1 MKRPDFD
8 LAGIRKQLEGLQDEV
23 RALGP
28 APLRPGDYFRP
39 GEGMLQRKTAGIVS
53 GREDLV
59 TVMEE
64 LVDTIWNVGQT
75 NDPAKSKNLVDLIT
89 YRTKLPESVVRK
101 GMKVYYKQMLLAA
114 KAKAEPAAAP
124 VSAPAPAVEA
134 GMPTGE
140 PDYQADPYA
149 DVRGEV
155 PPAEQAPEKIAP
167 TPEKTA
173 TAPIATPAA
182 VAPSA
187 PAAGAPT
194 AKFSPE
200 DIKAM
205 AEVGLTPDKVVEMGA
220 EFSVERGLYF
230 PGPMDDMIDDV
241 MEDARNEGS
250 EEFTPAKP
258 AQVAPAPAKPAAAVD
273 AVVAVAKIDSDGNVK
288 GGTAYAVEAAIMI
301 PGDSVKVY
309 VYDLN
314 DNTWYTYEKG
324 AEPGW
329 APIESPPTE
338 FKQIAGIGTR
348 TKDLTPAEA
357 TSMKAAID
365 AYVAKLD
372 PSVVIHSGG
381 AEGADT
387 MFENAHVARGGKVIA
402 HSFEGAAT
410 KSKNALVH
418 TADEIK
424 ESDKRMDAVRE
435 RLGRSRS
442 DKAYVNNLIARN
454 FFQIFPGASK
464 TQPKQPSASAFAP
477 KPSATPIDRTAGGAV
492 QIKPVAGMNDIPGS
506 GATMHYTFTLIPQ
519 DAVTTGTVK
528 GFIIHSGTPGVDGYP
543 MPARPGDKRSNLR
556 KILSGERS
564 ATTRATRVDLVPN
577 AKVGDVIN
585 VGKTTPGNQV
595 FVQLTGKY
603 QILAFDRRTGLV
615 AMKDITTGQ
624 MSTMSVQDM
633 AASEGYDADSYARS
647 VRSMSKV
654 PERNIPKPI
663 QAKTQT
669 PVAPFEAPATPP
681 AASFMPQAAAPAPSP
696 AAVAAPAPST
706 PGAAFAPNP
715 DALRNALAIQ
725 DPALKAE
732 ILSALLASPGAAIPA
747 QVAPAP
753 QIAPE
758 QAVAGLPAPSEAIP
772 AAPAPVIT
780 PETLISAPAASLPD
794 NAEVVVPGPVP
805 KTVGRALEAMRGPK
819 LKLSNLQPSFE
830 DPIENN
836 FINAY
841 IELLE
846 ASAKLAK
853 TDESHKQIDPGA
865 HANIRA
871 LMDKKTKVADKIE
884 AQSRFLQAYSV
895 RGKYLVS
902 LIMAGKAP
910 GKNPGPAV
918 TAMFTSLQS
927 KLAASLQDS
936 GVSSRA
942 LTVAAGDMASTGA
955 MFGRGLD
962 KWHESPS
969 ATQMDQ
975 AIDQTTA
982 LLDHFER
989 KPMIFAQNSDYVPL
1003 IQRTIASIV
1012 QNAQT
1017 LNDTEALDYNAFYE
1031 KGKFTPFNY
1040 GLAIRDIYRG
1050 GAWAGLD
1057 WDKVSDIL
1065 DRISVELTETGAQVL
1080 SISPELEST
1089 VKDYI
1094 PEYDLTTDPEEKS
1107 AELKKFVRRLSR
1119 TVQAYALEDKYGR
1132 RSGIRDLWFDLN
1144 GYITPEQQYLDGY
1157 GFGPDYAMDKAATI
1171 NYYPGLENAPALFE
1185 ASMRDGFNDF
1195 TKRHPWIFPVERAGE
1210 IRSSGFMDIITIDD
1224 STMGDYETPGGVAGI
1239 FKKADDLTRSAIRRL
1254 GNIKILMIT
1263 NVTEDTVEYDLE
1275 VEKDRVVTKVPT
1287 QIKPGKTHFVLDEQI
1302 APELESLRQM
1312 GFEIAEMPSDLVGY
1326 RPTVNSELS
1335 VVDEQYDPEQR
1346 VNGFGIA
1353 RASGLGALEDVLDS
1367 SQEMNGF
1374 AKLMPRTLSPYSKDG
1389 VETYRMITANAFLE
1403 PQGTI
1408 EISVQAPRQFKLVDV
1423 PERKTGQPAP
1433 TITIDNTVVTV
1444 KAKKYALVPDETV
1457 RYVKVSVP
1465 VELFNPELDPN
1476 HPLLQNPKYAD
1487 IKRKIDAGN
1496 WRGAMTML
1504 PDGREVNF
1512 AEVMAPR
1519 EFDLQGDYEVV
1530 LRGKYPGA
1538 PIVEGIGVTGDQEVS
1553 ESVAQQYDENAEF
1566 RKFRKAQ
1573 LLGATEGGLPVDETT
1588 NILADI
1594 GPREVNQ
1601 HQFRGD
1607 AIEYQ
1612 KGLVLRGLV
1621 PAVSI
1626 EEIDK
1631 LLNESSIPEDIKP
1644 TRRKM
1649 MIERMEKEEAARV
1662 TAKKNAL
1669 IPGGVTSAAA
1679 RRASSSIRVQPLE
1692 ELYDGN
1698 MGEILVNR
1706 ELQEALIK
1714 AAKSDTQL
1722 VEQLLKQLLRIEAY
1736 SARKLHY
1743 YSVARETNP
1752 QNQDIDGA
1760 RVATQN
1766 IINFIKDR
1774 PELRQVLYTAEIARA
1789 SDVVF
1794 GSLKSTPGRQT
1805 FGYVIEGPEDTNG
1818 SYTISTNPAIIA
1830 YGSKKKE
1837 SQQDISIAW
1846 KLATD
1851 FEQKFRESIEQGVVS
1866 IDTPRQ
1872 YVDDNGVTRTEST
1885 DVPDQAAG
1893 QTGFGKMDKE
1903 ELTRPSK
1910 RGETLGS
1917 LLRGEG
1923 YSMQHMENIVKD
1935 NSLVQANGPLFEEMG
1950 IAEKDEDGS
1959 YYLKEN
1965 AKIEMALPPGTRLKV
1980 PVDQSVLDA
1989 RERSRKFRA
1998 VEGAVVTDSPAKV
2011 DPKSPSKPTK
2021 AKPQEP
2027 VDYKNI
2033 INQYLVAIAARRAE
2047 RAVAID
2053 QTERDRLS
2061 LRISD
2066 LKNKIQDAIN
2076 MSRPVEFKAGEPVD
2090 MPEVAK
2096 VSKPAFAWVDDPQ
2109 TALANM
2115 AVRNPARAKRVL
2127 DLAHNIMVYNIGTQ
2141 RKGVIGQLIRILETQ
2156 HANQSA
2162 ASAIKSLGYIE
2173 LPENVQAEADPS
2185 FVESITRY
2193 PELVTNSDSEGAVY
2207 VIDDFGQHNKV
2218 FNGSVEV
2225 DYNDDGEIPM
2235 WKHVSKYIEKNQT
2248 MLVYTVDPDGTGRFG
2263 IMPVVSQPSANG
2275 GKTYIVAPEVVDNR
2289 GMSFQEMTEALTS
2302 MGLDK
2307 YVDTYTEIPVPPDLP
2322 LSMSDV
2328 ERQAAM
2334 AAYSA
2339 ELTAAIEK
2347 NNMSPF
2353 DVQIAQGRYTLGMN
2367 RDYFVADSRLH
2378 DVPESSLFDGAISNM
2393 FYQEVSGLI
2402 SQDPRVDLSRVL
2414 PAIIVDEN
2422 GRVVP
2427 PEEGYGAFAN
2437 DAKNRIGVIKAR
2449 TIASMSK
2456 AEKVVKR
2463 KVVLGAGDMDLL
2475 TLREANAMLT
2485 AERRMEFSGG
2495 GAGGSIGSVA
2505 RAQQI
2510 LDSAIMKAE
2519 AAGFNYQKY
2528 DEAKAFDENGPKTG
2542 PTNVASKFSRY
2553 GKGVLRGTTGAVALM
2568 ALINEMKNGSSDEN
2582 EQASLEGLYN
2592 KGAQYAPL
2600 VGMVAGTE
2608 AISRLPVPAKFG
2620 GGLATA
2626 GLAGGAMLG
2635 YTALTGGDIL
2645 RTAIGLLGGTVGGIA
2660 GGLATGGAGAL
2671 PGSIAGGLFADEMYS
2686 KITGKNS
2693 TFDMTPTR
2701 RIPRNVAK
2709 KDTEGDTRSLLE
2721 SEFTSKGGFGG

>member
-1 MKRPDFD
+1 MLKR
-8 LAGIRKQLEGLQDEV
+8 KS
-23 RALGP
+23 
-28 APLRPGDYFRP
+28 
-39 GEGMLQRKTAGIVS
+39 AGIVS

-59 TVMEE
+59 TVLEDMG
-64 LVDTIWNVGQT
+64 DAIWTVGKA
-75 NDPAKSKNLVDLIT
+75 NDPVKSKNLVDTIV

-101 GMKVYYKQMLLAA
+101 GMKVYFKEMMIAGQA
-114 KAKAEPAAAP
+114 K
-124 VSAPAPAVEA
+124 VAPAPAPAAAVES

-149 DVRGEV
+149 DVEGEV
-155 PPAEQAPEKIAP
+155 PPAEQPAPAPEKIAP

-187 PAAGAPT
+187 PAAGAP
-194 AKFSPE
+194 ASPY
-200 DIKAM
+200 
-205 AEVGLTPDKVVEMGA
+205 TPEQLKVLQDLGITLQEAIADGVRVDKDGGISYPDPLDPEGDFA
-220 EFSVERGLYF
+220 RTQ
-230 PGPMDDMIDDV
+230 DDV
-241 MEDARNEGS
+241 MEEARNEGS
-250 EEFTPAKP
+250 DEA
-258 AQVAPAPAKPAAAVD
+258 APAKPEPSKTVTQIGSSTLTSYGVRGLAPGEAPWMAEADSDVLISGYIDQLAKYAAKGETEAYQKLLAAVSKNFPGKDIFKSERPTPEQLGAWIEEQVAAKAPEAQPAPKPAAA
-273 AVVAVAKIDSDGNVK
+273 
-288 GGTAYAVEAAIMI
+288 
-301 PGDSVKVY
+301 
-309 VYDLN
+309 
-314 DNTWYTYEKG
+314 
-324 AEPGW
+324 
-329 APIESPPTE
+329 
-338 FKQIAGIGTR
+338 
-348 TKDLTPAEA
+348 
-357 TSMKAAID
+357 
-365 AYVAKLD
+365 
-372 PSVVIHSGG
+372 
-381 AEGADT
+381 
-387 MFENAHVARGGKVIA
+387 
-402 HSFEGAAT
+402 
-410 KSKNALVH
+410 
-418 TADEIK
+418 
-424 ESDKRMDAVRE
+424 
-435 RLGRSRS
+435 
-442 DKAYVNNLIARN
+442 
-454 FFQIFPGASK
+454 
-464 TQPKQPSASAFAP
+464 AFAP

-492 QIKPVAGMNDIPGS
+492 QIKTVTKMNDIPGT

-615 AMKDITTGQ
+615 AVKDITTGE

-633 AASEGYDADSYARS
+633 AASEGYDAGSYAKS

-654 PERNIPKPI
+654 PERNIPNPI

-669 PVAPFEAPATPP
+669 QVAPFEAPATPP
-681 AASFMPQAAAPAPSP
+681 AAAPMPQAAAPEPSP

-715 DALRNALAIQ
+715 EALRNALAIQ

-732 ILSALLASPGAAIPA
+732 ILNALLASPGAAIPA
-747 QVAPAP
+747 QAAPAP

-758 QAVAGLPAPSEAIP
+758 QAPAALPAPSAAIP
-772 AAPAPVIT
+772 AAPGPVIT
-780 PETLISAPAASLPD
+780 PETLVSAPAASLPG

-805 KTVGRALEAMRGPK
+805 KTVGAAIEGLRAPK
-819 LKLSNLQPSFE
+819 LKISGVQPSFD

-865 HANIRA
+865 YANIRA
-871 LMDKKTKVADKIE
+871 LMDKKTKIADKIE
-884 AQSRFLQAYSV
+884 AQRRFLQAYSV

-902 LIMAGKAP
+902 LVMAGKAP
-910 GKNPGPAV
+910 GKNPGPAT
-918 TAMFTSLQS
+918 TAMFTRLQS
-927 KLAASLQDS
+927 KLAAALQDS

-942 LTVAAGDMASTGA
+942 LSVAAGDMASTGA

-962 KWHESPS
+962 RWHESAS

-982 LLDHFER
+982 LLDHFEK

-1017 LNDTEALDYNAFYE
+1017 LGDAEALDYNAFYE
-1031 KGKFTPFNY
+1031 KGKFTAFNY
-1040 GLAIRDIYRG
+1040 ALAIRDM
-1050 GAWAGLD
+1050 GAGSPWVGLD
-1057 WDKVSDIL
+1057 WNMVDDALGLIT
-1065 DRISVELTETGAQVL
+1065 VETTETGAQVL
-1080 SISPELEST
+1080 SVSPEKESV
-1089 VKDYI
+1089 VKNYI

-1107 AELKKFVRRLSR
+1107 AELKKFVRRLTR
-1119 TVQAYALEDKYGR
+1119 TVQSYSFADKYGR

-1144 GYITPEQQYLDGY
+1144 GYVTPEQQYLDGY
-1157 GFGPDYAMDKAATI
+1157 GLGPEYAMDKSATI
-1171 NYYPGLENAPALFE
+1171 NYYPGLENAPALVE
-1185 ASMRDGFNDF
+1185 ASMRDGFRDF
-1195 TKRHPWIFPVERAGE
+1195 TDRHPWIFPVERAGE
-1210 IRSSGFMDIITIDD
+1210 IRSTGFMDIISIDD
-1224 STMGDYETPGGVAGI
+1224 TTMGDYATPGGVAGI
-1239 FKKADDLTRSAIRRL
+1239 FKKADALTRSAIFSL
-1254 GNIKILMIT
+1254 ENIKILMIT
-1263 NVTEDTVEYDLE
+1263 NVTDDTVEYDLDTA
-1275 VEKDRVVTKVPT
+1275 KGKVST
-1287 QIKPGKTHFVLDEQI
+1287 QIKPGKTQFVLDTEI
-1302 APELESLRQM
+1302 APELASLRDV
-1312 GFEIAEMPSDLVGY
+1312 GIEIAEMPADLVGY

-1335 VVDEQYDPEQR
+1335 VVGEEYDPTAR

-1353 RASGLGALEDVLDS
+1353 RASGLGALADVLDS

-1374 AKLMPRTLSPYSKDG
+1374 AKLMPLSPSPYSKNG
-1389 VETYRMITANAFLE
+1389 VETYRMITGSAMLE
-1403 PQGTI
+1403 PDGTV

-1423 PERKTGQPAP
+1423 PERKPGQPAP
-1433 TITIDNTVVTV
+1433 SVTVEGKVVTLQ
-1444 KAKKYALVPDETV
+1444 AKKYALVPDETV
-1457 RYVKVSVP
+1457 RYVTVSVP
-1465 VELFNPELDPN
+1465 VELFNPELDAN
-1476 HPLLQNPKYAD
+1476 HPLLQNPKYAE

-1496 WRGAMTML
+1496 WRAAMTML
-1504 PDGREVNF
+1504 PNGKEVNF

-1519 EFDLQGDYEVV
+1519 KFDLQGDYEVV

-1538 PIVEGIGVTGDQEVS
+1538 PIVEGFGTSGDQTVS
-1553 ESVAQQYDENAEF
+1553 ESVAEQYDEDAEF
-1566 RKFRKAQ
+1566 RKYRRAQ

-1594 GPREVNQ
+1594 GPRQKDGALSNP
-1601 HQFRGD
+1601 FRKFYGPLG
-1607 AIEYQ
+1607 ALLT
-1612 KGLVLRGLV
+1612 GRT
-1621 PAVSI
+1621 PAVSVY
-1626 EEIDK
+1626 EIDK
-1631 LLNESSIPEDIKP
+1631 ALEISGIPADAIPLK
-1644 TRRKM
+1644 RAKL
-1649 MIERMEKEEAARV
+1649 IAIMENSREAGYR
-1662 TAKKNAL
+1662 
-1669 IPGGVTSAAA
+1669 PESAAINSTVT
-1679 RRASSSIRVQPLE
+1679 RRASASIRVQPLE
-1692 ELYDGN
+1692 SLYDGD
-1698 MGEILVNR
+1698 MGEILVNPQ
-1706 ELQEALIK
+1706 LQEALIK
-1714 AAKSDTQL
+1714 ASKSDTQL

-1794 GSLKSTPGRQT
+1794 GSLKKTPGAKT
-1805 FGYVIEGPEDTNG
+1805 FGYEIAEAVDTNG
-1818 SYTISTNPAIIA
+1818 SYTIDTNPAIIA
-1830 YGSKKKE
+1830 YGSKKAE
-1837 SQQDISIAW
+1837 SKKDIEIAW
-1846 KLATD
+1846 KIATD
-1851 FEQKFRESIEQGVVS
+1851 FEQKFRDSIEQGVVS

-1872 YVDDNGVTRTEST
+1872 YIDSSGETKTEAVQIKDT
-1885 DVPDQAAG
+1885 TQA
-1893 QTGFGKMDKE
+1893 GFGKMDLE
-1903 ELTRPSK
+1903 FVTRPSK
-1910 RGETLGS
+1910 RGETIATV
-1917 LLRGEG
+1917 LRSEDF
-1923 YSMQHMENIVKD
+1923 SMRHMENIIND
-1935 NSLVQANGPLFEEMG
+1935 SSLVTANGELFERLG
-1950 IAEKDEDGS
+1950 IALKDDDGS

-1965 AKIEMALPPGTRLKV
+1965 AKIGISLPPGTRLRV

-1989 RERSRKFRA
+1989 RERTRKFKTI
-1998 VEGAVVTDSPAKV
+1998 EVTTV
-2011 DPKSPSKPTK
+2011 DETAK
-2021 AKPQEP
+2021 AKPAP
-2027 VDYKNI
+2027 T
-2033 INQYLVAIAARRAE
+2033 LVE
-2047 RAVAID
+2047 
-2053 QTERDRLS
+2053 
-2061 LRISD
+2061 
-2066 LKNKIQDAIN
+2066 
-2076 MSRPVEFKAGEPVD
+2076 
-2090 MPEVAK
+2090 
-2096 VSKPAFAWVDDPQ
+2096 DPQ
-2109 TALANM
+2109 TAFANM

-2127 DLAHNIMVYNIGTQ
+2127 DLAHNIMVYNLGTQ
-2141 RKGVIGQLIRILETQ
+2141 RKGVIGQLIRMLETQ
-2156 HANQSA
+2156 HSNQSA
-2162 ASAIKSLGYIE
+2162 ASTIKSLGYIE
-2173 LPENVQAEADPS
+2173 LPETVQTEADPS
-2185 FVESITRY
+2185 FVESISRY
-2193 PELVTNSDSEGAVY
+2193 PELVTNSDSEGSVY

-2218 FNGSVEV
+2218 FNGSVAV

-2248 MLVYTVDPDGTGRFG
+2248 MLVYTVDPDGTGKFG
-2263 IMPVVSQPSANG
+2263 IMPVVSQPNANG
-2275 GKTYIVAPEVVDNR
+2275 GKTYVVSPEVIDNR
-2289 GMSFQEMTEALTS
+2289 GMSFQDMTETLTS

-2307 YVDTYTEIPVPPDLP
+2307 YVDTYTELPMPPDLP
-2322 LSMSDV
+2322 ESMGEV
-2328 ERQAAM
+2328 EKQAAM
-2334 AAYSA
+2334 AAYSE
-2339 ELTAAIEK
+2339 ELANYIKE
-2347 NNMSPF
+2347 NNLSAF
-2353 DVQIAQGRYTLGMN
+2353 DTQIAQGRYTIGMN

-2378 DVPESSLFDGAISNM
+2378 DVPEASLFDGAMSNM
-2393 FYQEVSGLI
+2393 FYQEVSTLI
-2402 SQDPRVDLSRVL
+2402 SQDPRVDLAKVL

-2422 GRVVP
+2422 GRVLP
-2427 PEEGYGAFAN
+2427 AQDGYGAFAN

-2449 TIASMSK
+2449 TLAGMST
-2456 AEKVVKR
+2456 AEKVVKK
-2463 KVVLGAGDMDLL
+2463 KVVVGAGDMDLQ
-2475 TLREANAMLT
+2475 TLREANAMLYAERT
-2485 AERRMEFSGG
+2485 AEVRAG
-2495 GAGGSIGSVA
+2495 GAGGATGSAA

-2528 DEAKAFDENGPKTG
+2528 DEPKPFDENGPKTG

-2568 ALINEMKNGSSDEN
+2568 ALVNEMKYGSSDDN

-2600 VGMVAGTE
+2600 AGMVAGTE

-2620 GGLATA
+2620 GGLTTL

-2701 RIPRNVAK
+2701 RIPRNVASN
-2709 KDTEGDTRSLLE
+2709 DTKGDTRSLLE

>member
-39 GEGMLQRKTAGIVS
+39 GEGMLQRKAAGIVS
-53 GREDLV
+53 GREDLI

-64 LVDTIWNVGQT
+64 LVDTIWNVGQV
-75 NDPAKSKNLVDLIT
+75 NDPAKSKNLVDLIA

-114 KAKAEPAAAP
+114 EAKKAPAAAP

-187 PAAGAPT
+187 PAAGAP
-194 AKFSPE
+194 ASPYTPE
-200 DIKAM
+200 QVKVLQDA
-205 AEVGLTPDKVVEMGA
+205 GLTVEQAIADGVMVDKQGGI
-220 EFSVERGLYF
+220 SY
-230 PGPMDDMIDDV
+230 PGPMDDLVDDV
-241 MEDARNEGS
+241 MEDAQNEGS
-250 EEFTPAKP
+250 EEAAPAKLEDRINSAIKSREKDILTLVEYVKKNGQDAARPAVRDLYYKIVNEVGLEEAPVEERQKVNEALDKFTKPLFAQAAAQVQPAPAKP
-258 AQVAPAPAKPAAAVD
+258 AQVAPAPA
-273 AVVAVAKIDSDGNVK
+273 
-288 GGTAYAVEAAIMI
+288 
-301 PGDSVKVY
+301 
-309 VYDLN
+309 
-314 DNTWYTYEKG
+314 
-324 AEPGW
+324 
-329 APIESPPTE
+329 
-338 FKQIAGIGTR
+338 
-348 TKDLTPAEA
+348 
-357 TSMKAAID
+357 
-365 AYVAKLD
+365 
-372 PSVVIHSGG
+372 
-381 AEGADT
+381 
-387 MFENAHVARGGKVIA
+387 
-402 HSFEGAAT
+402 
-410 KSKNALVH
+410 
-418 TADEIK
+418 
-424 ESDKRMDAVRE
+424 
-435 RLGRSRS
+435 
-442 DKAYVNNLIARN
+442 
-454 FFQIFPGASK
+454 
-464 TQPKQPSASAFAP
+464 

-556 KILSGERS
+556 KILSGERR
-564 ATTRATRVDLVPN
+564 ATTRATRVDLVPD

-669 PVAPFEAPATPP
+669 PIAPFEAPATPP
-681 AASFMPQAAAPAPSP
+681 AAAFMPQAAAPAPSP

-780 PETLISAPAASLPD
+780 PETLVSAPAASLPD

-819 LKLSNLQPSFE
+819 LKLSGLQPSFE

-942 LTVAAGDMASTGA
+942 LSVAAGDMASTGA

-975 AIDQTTA
+975 SIDQTTA

-1031 KGKFTPFNY
+1031 KGKFTPFDY
-1040 GLAIRDIYRG
+1040 GLAIRDMGRG

-1057 WDKVSDIL
+1057 WNKVDDIL
-1065 DRISVELTETGAQVL
+1065 GRISVELTETGAQFL
-1080 SISPELEST
+1080 SVSPELEST

-1185 ASMRDGFNDF
+1185 ASMRDGFMDF
-1195 TKRHPWIFPVERAGE
+1195 TKRHPWIFPVERAGQ

-1254 GNIKILMIT
+1254 GNIRILMIT

-1302 APELESLRQM
+1302 APELESLREM
-1312 GFEIAEMPSDLVGY
+1312 GIEIAEMPSDIVGY

-1374 AKLMPRTLSPYSKDG
+1374 AKLMPRTLSPYSKNG

-1423 PERKTGQPAP
+1423 PERKPGQPEP

-1457 RYVKVSVP
+1457 RYVNVSVP

-1487 IKRKIDAGN
+1487 IKRKIDAGW

-1519 EFDLQGDYEVV
+1519 TFDLQGDYEVV

-1553 ESVAQQYDENAEF
+1553 ESVEQQYDENAEF

-1588 NILADI
+1588 NILAGI
-1594 GPREVNQ
+1594 GPRPDETRL
-1601 HQFRGD
+1601 FRGD

-1612 KGLVLRGLV
+1612 KGLILRGLV

-1794 GSLKSTPGRQT
+1794 GSLKRTPGRQT
-1805 FGYVIEGPEDTNG
+1805 FGYVVEEPVDTNG
-1818 SYTISTNPAIIA
+1818 SYTIETNPAIIA

-1872 YVDDNGVTRTEST
+1872 YVDDSGVTRTEST

-1980 PVDQSVLDA
+1980 PVDQSVLEA
-1989 RERSRKFRA
+1989 RERNRKFRA

-2011 DPKSPSKPTK
+2011 DPK
-2021 AKPQEP
+2021 
-2027 VDYKNI
+2027 
-2033 INQYLVAIAARRAE
+2033 
-2047 RAVAID
+2047 
-2053 QTERDRLS
+2053 
-2061 LRISD
+2061 
-2066 LKNKIQDAIN
+2066 
-2076 MSRPVEFKAGEPVD
+2076 RPGKD
-2090 MPEVAK
+2090 
-2096 VSKPAFAWVDDPQ
+2096 SKPAFVSVDDPE
-2109 TALANM
+2109 TAIANM

-2275 GKTYIVAPEVVDNR
+2275 GKTYVVAPEVVDNR

-2322 LSMSDV
+2322 LSMSEV
-2328 ERQAAM
+2328 EKQAAM

-2339 ELTAAIEK
+2339 ELADAIEK
-2347 NNMSPF
+2347 NNLSPF

-2422 GRVVP
+2422 GRILP

-2475 TLREANAMLT
+2475 TLREANAMLA
-2485 AERRMEFSGG
+2485 AERRMEVSGG
-2495 GAGGSIGSVA
+2495 GARGAIGSAA

-2620 GGLATA
+2620 GGITTL

-2645 RTAIGLLGGTVGGIA
+2645 RTAIGLVGGTVGGIA

>member
-187 PAAGAPT
+187 PAAGAP
-194 AKFSPE
+194 ASPYTPE
-200 DIKAM
+200 QVKVLQDLGITVEEAITDGIK
-205 AEVGLTPDKVVEMGA
+205 VDKQGGI
-220 EFSVERGLYF
+220 SY
-230 PGPMDDMIDDV
+230 PGPMDDMVDDV
-241 MEDARNEGS
+241 TEDAQNEGS
-250 EEFTPAKP
+250 EEAKPAAAP
-258 AQVAPAPAKPAAAVD
+258 AQVAPAPAKPAQVEPRVEKIGSSTLTSYSGRQAAAGEAQWKADIDNNAQFAASVEPLARMKAAD
-273 AVVAVAKIDSDGNVK
+273 PAKFEATVAKI
-288 GGTAYAVEAAIMI
+288 AAFKLNESIWKTDQKPTVDELVAWI
-301 PGDSVKVY
+301 KQRVDSVSPA
-309 VYDLN
+309 
-314 DNTWYTYEKG
+314 G
-324 AEPGW
+324 A
-329 APIESPPTE
+329 
-338 FKQIAGIGTR
+338 K
-348 TKDLTPAEA
+348 PA
-357 TSMKAAID
+357 AA
-365 AYVAKLD
+365 
-372 PSVVIHSGG
+372 
-381 AEGADT
+381 
-387 MFENAHVARGGKVIA
+387 
-402 HSFEGAAT
+402 
-410 KSKNALVH
+410 
-418 TADEIK
+418 
-424 ESDKRMDAVRE
+424 
-435 RLGRSRS
+435 
-442 DKAYVNNLIARN
+442 
-454 FFQIFPGASK
+454 
-464 TQPKQPSASAFAP
+464 AFAP

-492 QIKPVAGMNDIPGS
+492 QIKPVAGMNDIPGT

-543 MPARPGDKRSNLR
+543 MPARLGDKRSNLR
-556 KILSGERS
+556 KILSGERR

-681 AASFMPQAAAPAPSP
+681 AAAPMPQAAAPAPSP

-865 HANIRA
+865 YANIRA
-871 LMDKKTKVADKIE
+871 LMDKKTKVADKVE

-942 LTVAAGDMASTGA
+942 LSVAAGDMASTGA

-975 AIDQTTA
+975 SIDQTTA

-1031 KGKFTPFNY
+1031 KGKFTPFDY
-1040 GLAIRDIYRG
+1040 GLAIMDMGRG

-1057 WDKVSDIL
+1057 WDKVDDIL
-1065 DRISVELTETGAQVL
+1065 GRISVELTETGAQFL
-1080 SISPELEST
+1080 SVSPELEST

-1157 GFGPDYAMDKAATI
+1157 GFGPDYAMDKSATI

-1185 ASMRDGFNDF
+1185 AGMRDGFNDF

-1239 FKKADDLTRSAIRRL
+1239 FKKADDLTRSAILRL
-1254 GNIKILMIT
+1254 GNMKILMIT

-1353 RASGLGALEDVLDS
+1353 RASGLGALGDVLDS

-1553 ESVAQQYDENAEF
+1553 ESVEQQYDENAEF

-1573 LLGATEGGLPVDETT
+1573 LLGLTEGGLPVDETT

-1594 GPREVNQ
+1594 GPRDRESQYRSKGTSEGWN
-1601 HQFRGD
+1601 
-1607 AIEYQ
+1607 A
-1612 KGLVLRGLV
+1612 GLVLRGLV
-1621 PAVSI
+1621 PAVSV
-1626 EEIDK
+1626 EEIDRII
-1631 LLNESSIPEDIKP
+1631 NESSIPEDIKP

-1649 MIERMEKEEAARV
+1649 LIEFMERREFVVENGKKLYGVAAGI
-1662 TAKKNAL
+1662 N
-1669 IPGGVTSAAA
+1669 SAAA

-1794 GSLKSTPGRQT
+1794 GSLRRTPDAKT
-1805 FGYVIEGPEDTNG
+1805 FGYWVEEAVDTNG
-1818 SYTISTNPAIIA
+1818 SYTIETNPAIIA

-1846 KLATD
+1846 ELATD

-1885 DVPDQAAG
+1885 DVPDQSAG
-1893 QTGFGKMDKE
+1893 QTGFGEMDKE

-1910 RGETLGS
+1910 RGETVGS

-1923 YSMQHMENIVKD
+1923 YPMRHMEDIVKD

-1950 IAEKDEDGS
+1950 IAEKDKDGS

-2061 LRISD
+2061 LQISD

-2076 MSRPVEFKAGEPVD
+2076 MSRPVEFKAGEPVN

-2263 IMPVVSQPSANG
+2263 IMPVVSQPNANG

-2475 TLREANAMLT
+2475 TLREANAMLA
-2485 AERRMEFSGG
+2485 AERRMEVSGG
-2495 GAGGSIGSVA
+2495 GRGGAIGSAA

-2568 ALINEMKNGSSDEN
+2568 ALINEMKHGSSDEN

-2600 VGMVAGTE
+2600 AGMVAGTE

-2620 GGLATA
+2620 GGITTL

-2701 RIPRNVAK
+2701 RIPRNVAN
-2709 KDTEGDTRSLLE
+2709 KDTQGDTRSLLE